1 MRNGETIF
9 IGGLK
14 RSATYDINSQVP
26 LLGDVPVLGVFFKNK
41 EIKKEKTDI
50 YVRLKVDIEGEEQ
63 EEEFNKISK
72 QVEEIDSRK
81 VYPAF

>member
-1 MRNGETIF
+1 M
-9 IGGLK
+9 
-14 RSATYDINSQVP
+14 
-26 LLGDVPVLGVFFKNK
+26 LGDVPVLGVFFKNK